1 MIRLVKKVMAN
12 DTVSKNG
19 SDIDIQDKLAS
30 PSLFLFLFFT
40 FLVPSSLFLFLF
52 FIFLVPS
59 VLSFI
64 FWGAISR

>member
-1 MIRLVKKVMAN
+1 MAN

-40 FLVPSSLFLFLF
+40 FLVS
-52 FIFLVPS
+52 S

-64 FWGAISR
+64 CWGAISR